1 MALTKR
7 QINRLD
13 KIVTLLKD
21 FQREAERVA
30 KIAAKAGPVR
40 RPGARTRR
48 TAVETKR
55 MRAEVLALR
64 SKGVPAARL
73 AKKFGVS
80 TAYIY
85 MIKD

>member
-13 KIVTLLKD
+13 KIVTLLRD
-21 FQREAERVA
+21 FQHEAER
-30 KIAAKAGPVR
+30 AAKLAAAAGPVR

-48 TAVETKR
+48 TAVETRK
-55 MRAEVLALR
+55 MRAEVLSLR
-64 SKGVPAARL
+64 AKGVPAARL

-85 MIKD
+85 MIKR